1 VLHGGYT
8 DEVGRHAKGAWTR
21 LPAGAV
27 HHPRMDEG
35 CTLYVKRAGL
45 PLLRSDGL
53 D

>member
-1 VLHGGYT
+1 
-8 DEVGRHAKGAWTR
+8 
-21 LPAGAV
+21 V